1 MIMKTLSKILIAT
14 GLIIF
19 GSGLGVALVTPDHKP
34 SHKAESKTPAAK
46 HKK

>member
-1 MIMKTLSKILIAT
+1 MKTLSKILIAT

-34 SHKAESKTPAAK
+34 ATKTSSHKPNK
-46 HKK
+46 